1 MSTLQLKVNRY
12 LAKPEDYSPSLIDYA
27 RVIPKGSRYVK
38 DHLYARFLLSN
49 AQLGRWVTVK
59 GRTMVKIQGN
69 AIFHDYVAIWSTIEK
84 SKILVRE
91 GASLEVG
98 DHTRINGAH
107 LGVKEKIQIGKNV
120 RIAPYSLLLDSDYH
134 DLSNRQN
141 EGRTGPIII
150 EDDVWVATRSLILK
164 NVHIGQGA
172 VIAAGS
178 VVTKDVAPY
187 TVVGGAPARFIKTIH
202 H

>member
-12 LAKPEDYSPSLIDYA
+12 LAKPDDYSPSLIDYA
-27 RVIPKGSRYVK
+27 RVIPKGSRYFK
-38 DHLYARFLLSN
+38 DHLYARYLLRN
-49 AQLGRWVTVK
+49 AELGRWVTVK
-59 GRTMVKIQGN
+59 GKPKVKIQGK
-69 AIFHDYVAIWSTIEK
+69 AVFHDYVAIWSTIEK

-98 DHTRINGAH
+98 AHTRINGAH
-107 LGVKEKIQIGKNV
+107 LGVREKIHIGKNV

-134 DLSNRQN
+134 DLSNRQQD
-141 EGRTGPIII
+141 GRTGAIII

-164 NVHIGQGA
+164 NVHIGKGA

-187 TVVGGAPARFIKTIH
+187 TVVGGSPARFIKKISH
-202 H
+202 